1 MGQRLGHALTVT
13 WERCIFSPDQSL
25 SGEGILPK
33 TSSRIRFKGA
43 LPIVGLLLAVL
54 FGSIHAA
61 TISPGTYQ
69 VRKGDY
75 LGRIA
80 TRYGVTVSELRKS
93 NNLSSDIL
101 QIGQKIRIDNPFQG
115 NSDQKVQW
123 ERPIRTWGKVLRPFG
138 PYKKKGILMPSTGTD
153 LACAQGTALSAPAI
167 GVVRH
172 IGHMD
177 GFGTLII
184 IEHPHGYASV
194 FSPLDPAT
202 VAVEVGQALLSGDH
216 LGRTGPPPENDT
228 PSYLHVEL
236 RKNDKA
242 IEPDPLLK

>member
-1 MGQRLGHALTVT
+1 VQKTRQKISHLVA
-13 WERCIFSPDQSL
+13 IFLLAFLMVLVDGTSVAA
-25 SGEGILPK
+25 
-33 TSSRIRFKGA
+33 TSS
-43 LPIVGLLLAVL
+43 
-54 FGSIHAA
+54 
-61 TISPGTYQ
+61 PGFYE
-69 VRKGDY
+69 VRKGDF

-80 TRYGVTVSELRKS
+80 TSYGVTVSDLRKS
-93 NNLSSDIL
+93 NNLSSDVL
-101 QIGQKIRIDNPFQG
+101 QIGQKIRIDNPFQQ
-115 NSDQKVQW
+115 NSDVKNQW
-123 ERPIRTWGKVLRPFG
+123 KCPIATWDKVLRSFG

-184 IEHPHGYASV
+184 IEHPENYATV
-194 FSPLDPAT
+194 LSPLDPAT
-202 VAVEVGQALLSGDH
+202 VAVQVGQALLRGDH

-228 PSYLHVEL
+228 PPYLHVEL

-242 IEPDPLLK
+242 IKPDPLLK